1 MPDRLRGLRTNN
13 STPYFNAYTSNIC
26 KNCSRV
32 MNEKFH
38 VPKLPVLIMYIF
50 LFCISSLY
58 ILHILHVCL
67 CQQNDMVIITPL
79 IMLWERVYVMCLC
92 FVCVCSRVFFIPCLL
107 GCTNSGSIFSMVNLT
122 FAHTKK
128 QFQYAL
134 CISSLGIC
142 SLKSLIVPLH
152 CLLCCKTVLIYTHNE
167 LFE

>member
-1 MPDRLRGLRTNN
+1 ML
-13 STPYFNAYTSNIC
+13 YTSNIC

-32 MNEKFH
+32 INEKFH
-38 VPKLPVLIMYIF
+38 VPKPPVLIIHIF

-122 FAHTKK
+122 FAHTKNN
-128 QFQYAL
+128 FDMLFAL
-134 CISSLGIC
+134 VALVSAL
-142 SLKSLIVPLH
+142 
-152 CLLCCKTVLIYTHNE
+152 
-167 LFE
+167 